1 MVSNCNFVCMRCI
14 RSHLLY
20 NFTLFTAHILITSTN
35 MPQNNVFRPCDMLFC
50 TYRYYGI
57 ADGDETAFASSLA
70 LQAYFEGREIGREN
84 IEKCLEYW
92 RANISEMGDP
102 TKNKRQVM
110 CEPFAIPFPSC
121 ACLYRRM
128 CQMKRV
134 IPFAGDDAKSEELK
148 EIYDKYESDRQ
159 RQIERYEKFK
169 GPVQNSSFCRC
180 LGCRRVFGRKGVCF
194 CTEGCNDTAGCC
206 YKDLNAHPGDPFV
219 PFAHPDIDD
228 DNDAAKVLQNV
239 LGDPPSNVVYK
250 RWERDEDTGKFKV
263 VVQSGTKK
271 GRKELPQASEDGLEG
286 TAIEETALEDKSASG
301 TLINRY
307 FSGRTEQSSEK
318 PNQLTGESISSSSKA
333 K

>member
-57 ADGDETAFASSLA
+57 LDGDETAFASSLA
-70 LQAYFEGREIGREN
+70 LQAYFEGREIGRED

-180 LGCRRVFGRKGVCF
+180 LGCRRVFGRRAC
-194 CTEGCNDTAGCC
+194 A
-206 YKDLNAHPGDPFV
+206 
-219 PFAHPDIDD
+219 FAPRDVMILPDV
-228 DNDAAKVLQNV
+228 A
-239 LGDPPSNVVYK
+239 
-250 RWERDEDTGKFKV
+250 
-263 VVQSGTKK
+263 TK
-271 GRKELPQASEDGLEG
+271 
-286 TAIEETALEDKSASG
+286 I
-301 TLINRY
+301 
-307 FSGRTEQSSEK
+307 
-318 PNQLTGESISSSSKA
+318 
-333 K
+333 